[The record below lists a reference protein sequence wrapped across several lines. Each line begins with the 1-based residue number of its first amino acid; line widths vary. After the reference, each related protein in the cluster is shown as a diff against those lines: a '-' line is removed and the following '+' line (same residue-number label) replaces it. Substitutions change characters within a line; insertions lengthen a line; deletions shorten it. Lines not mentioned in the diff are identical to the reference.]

1 MRIMTNL
8 LILFI
13 ITISAFTVIFVK
25 HKNRLMNIQIE
36 KSEKEL
42 SLQLNQHKK
51 LLDTKAQI
59 IDEKL
64 TDTDIKRIL
73 GMKIPN
79 KNKVIYIDLVEY
91 TGGVVCLS

>member
-1 MRIMTNL
+1 MRIMINL

-13 ITISAFTVIFVK
+13 ITISAFTVIYVK

-42 SLQLNQHKK
+42 SYQLNQHKK
-51 LLDTKAQI
+51 LLDLKAQL

-64 TDTDIKRIL
+64 TDTNIKRIL
-73 GMKIPN
+73 RMKIPN
-79 KNKVIYIDLVEY
+79 KNKVIYIDLVE
-91 TGGVVCLS
+91 

>member
-13 ITISAFTVIFVK
+13 ITISAFTVIYVK

-51 LLDTKAQI
+51 LLDTKAQL
-59 IDEKL
+59 IDKKL
-64 TDTDIKRIL
+64 TNTNIKRIL

-79 KNKVIYIDLVEY
+79 KNKVIYIDLVE
-91 TGGVVCLS
+91 

>member
-1 MRIMTNL
+1 
-8 LILFI
+8 
-13 ITISAFTVIFVK
+13 
-25 HKNRLMNIQIE
+25 MNIQIE

-51 LLDTKAQI
+51 LLDIKAQL

-64 TDTDIKRIL
+64 TDTDIRRIL

-79 KNKVIYIDLVEY
+79 KNKVIYIDLVE
-91 TGGVVCLS
+91 

>member
-13 ITISAFTVIFVK
+13 ITISAFTVIYVK

-42 SLQLNQHKK
+42 SRQLNQHKK
-51 LLDTKAQI
+51 LLDTKAQL

-79 KNKVIYIDLVEY
+79 KNNVIYIDLVE
-91 TGGVVCLS
+91 

>member
-1 MRIMTNL
+1 MRIMVNL

-13 ITISAFTVIFVK
+13 ITISAFTVIYVK

-42 SLQLNQHKK
+42 SLQLNKHKK
-51 LLDTKAQI
+51 LLDTKAKL

-79 KNKVIYIDLVEY
+79 KNKVIYIDLVE
-91 TGGVVCLS
+91 

>member
-1 MRIMTNL
+1 
-8 LILFI
+8 
-13 ITISAFTVIFVK
+13 
-25 HKNRLMNIQIE
+25 MNIQIE

-79 KNKVIYIDLVEY
+79 KNKVIYIDLVE
-91 TGGVVCLS
+91 

>member
-13 ITISAFTVIFVK
+13 ITISAFTVIYVK

-51 LLDTKAQI
+51 LLDTKAQL

-73 GMKIPN
+73 GMKIHN
-79 KNKVIYIDLVEY
+79 KNKVIYIDLVE
-91 TGGVVCLS
+91 

>member
-13 ITISAFTVIFVK
+13 ITISAFKVIYVK

-51 LLDTKAQI
+51 LLDTKAQL

-79 KNKVIYIDLVEY
+79 KNKVIYIDLVE
-91 TGGVVCLS
+91 

>member
-1 MRIMTNL
+1 MTNL

-79 KNKVIYIDLVEY
+79 KNKVIYIDLVE
-91 TGGVVCLS
+91 

>member
-13 ITISAFTVIFVK
+13 ITISAFTVIYVK

-51 LLDTKAQI
+51 LLDIKAQL

-64 TDTDIKRIL
+64 TDTDIRRIL

-79 KNKVIYIDLVEY
+79 KNKVIYIDLVE
-91 TGGVVCLS
+91 

>member
-13 ITISAFTVIFVK
+13 ITISAFTLIYVK

-42 SLQLNQHKK
+42 SRQLNQHKK

-79 KNKVIYIDLVEY
+79 KNKVIYIDLVE
-91 TGGVVCLS
+91 

>member
-13 ITISAFTVIFVK
+13 ITISAFTLIYVK

-51 LLDTKAQI
+51 LLDKKAQL
-59 IDEKL
+59 IDKKL

-79 KNKVIYIDLVEY
+79 KNKVIYIDLVE
-91 TGGVVCLS
+91 

>member
-13 ITISAFTVIFVK
+13 ITISAFTVIYVK

-51 LLDTKAQI
+51 LLDTKAQL

-79 KNKVIYIDLVEY
+79 KNKVIYIDLVE
-91 TGGVVCLS
+91 

>member
-13 ITISAFTVIFVK
+13 ITISAFTLIYVK

-42 SLQLNQHKK
+42 SRQLNQHKK
-51 LLDTKAQI
+51 LLDKKAQL

-64 TDTDIKRIL
+64 TDTNIKRIL

-79 KNKVIYIDLVEY
+79 KNKVIYIDLVE
-91 TGGVVCLS
+91 

>member
-13 ITISAFTVIFVK
+13 ITISAFTVIYVK

-51 LLDTKAQI
+51 LLDIKAQL

-79 KNKVIYIDLVEY
+79 KNKVIYIDLVE
-91 TGGVVCLS
+91 

>member
-1 MRIMTNL
+1 MRIMINL

-13 ITISAFTVIFVK
+13 ITISAFTVIYVK

-42 SLQLNQHKK
+42 SYQLNQHKK
-51 LLDTKAQI
+51 LLDLKAQLS
-59 IDEKL
+59 DEKL
-64 TDTDIKRIL
+64 TDTNIKRIL

-79 KNKVIYIDLVEY
+79 KNKVIYIDLVE
-91 TGGVVCLS
+91 

>member
-1 MRIMTNL
+1 MTNL

-13 ITISAFTVIFVK
+13 ITISAFTVIYVK

-51 LLDTKAQI
+51 LLDKKAQL
-59 IDEKL
+59 IDKKL

-79 KNKVIYIDLVEY
+79 KNKVIYIDLVE
-91 TGGVVCLS
+91 

>member
-1 MRIMTNL
+1 MTNL

-13 ITISAFTVIFVK
+13 ITISAFTVIYVK

-51 LLDTKAQI
+51 LLDIKAQL

-79 KNKVIYIDLVEY
+79 KNKVIYIDLVE
-91 TGGVVCLS
+91 

>member
-13 ITISAFTVIFVK
+13 ITISAFTVIYVK

-42 SLQLNQHKK
+42 SIQLNQHKK
-51 LLDTKAQI
+51 LLDTKAQL
-59 IDEKL
+59 IDEKS
-64 TDTDIKRIL
+64 TDANIKRIL

-79 KNKVIYIDLVEY
+79 KNKVIYIDLVE
-91 TGGVVCLS
+91 

>member
-13 ITISAFTVIFVK
+13 ITISAFTVIYVK

-42 SLQLNQHKK
+42 SLQLNKHKK
-51 LLDTKAQI
+51 LLDTKAQL

-79 KNKVIYIDLVEY
+79 KNEVIYIDLVE
-91 TGGVVCLS
+91 

>member
-13 ITISAFTVIFVK
+13 ITISAFTVIYVK

-51 LLDTKAQI
+51 LLDTKAQL

-64 TDTDIKRIL
+64 TDTDIRRIL

-79 KNKVIYIDLVEY
+79 KNKVIYIDLVE
-91 TGGVVCLS
+91 

>member
-51 LLDTKAQI
+51 LLDTKAQL

-64 TDTDIKRIL
+64 TDTDIKKIL

-79 KNKVIYIDLVEY
+79 KNKVIYIDLVE
-91 TGGVVCLS
+91 

>member
-13 ITISAFTVIFVK
+13 ITISAFTVIYVK

-79 KNKVIYIDLVEY
+79 KNKVIYIDLVE
-91 TGGVVCLS
+91 

>member
-51 LLDTKAQI
+51 LLDTKAQL
-59 IDEKL
+59 IDKKL

-79 KNKVIYIDLVEY
+79 KNKVIYIDLVE
-91 TGGVVCLS
+91 

>member
-1 MRIMTNL
+1 MINL

-13 ITISAFTVIFVK
+13 ITVSAFTVIYVK

-36 KSEKEL
+36 KSENEL
-42 SLQLNQHKK
+42 SYQLNQHKK
-51 LLDTKAQI
+51 LLDLKAQL

-64 TDTDIKRIL
+64 TDTNIKRIL

-79 KNKVIYIDLVEY
+79 KNKVIYIDLVE
-91 TGGVVCLS
+91 

>member
-13 ITISAFTVIFVK
+13 ITISAFTVIYVK

-42 SLQLNQHKK
+42 SRQLNQHKK
-51 LLDTKAQI
+51 LLDIKAQL

-64 TDTDIKRIL
+64 TDTDIRRIL

-79 KNKVIYIDLVEY
+79 KNKVIYIDLVE
-91 TGGVVCLS
+91 